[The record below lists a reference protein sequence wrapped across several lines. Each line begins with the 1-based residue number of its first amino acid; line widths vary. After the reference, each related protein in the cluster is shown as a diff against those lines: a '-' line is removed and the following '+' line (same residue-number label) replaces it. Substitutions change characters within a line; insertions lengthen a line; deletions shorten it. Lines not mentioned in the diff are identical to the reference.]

1 MNFIALYEQHLYSR
15 RLSSGHIDG
24 VTAILHH
31 FAHWTAEKKNK
42 PDARDVVLRDVLD
55 YHEMLRQRKEK
66 LTRQPVSAA

>member
-31 FAHWTAEKKNK
+31 FAHWTTEKKNK
-42 PDARDVVLRDVLD
+42 PDARDVVLQ
-55 YHEMLRQRKEK
+55 E
-66 LTRQPVSAA
+66 